1 MSSCRRQ
8 PRPYCEA
15 GTGRAQDVS
24 WNSTKGNEMSDSETA
39 AGTND
44 MPTGTGNVA
53 TDTRDMVGIHNT
65 FRRALGDAPAQ
76 IRAVPEGDPDRA
88 LQLGDYLSEV
98 LWLLEVHHEGEDELL
113 YPLLEQRAPEHL
125 ELFRQMGAQHAS
137 VHTSLEAAKTAA
149 KQFGAS
155 GSAADGQAA
164 AAACQALLAATEDHL
179 SEEEEMVLPIAA
191 RVISPPEWG
200 AMPAHAL
207 SQYRGDRV
215 WLPFGLAFESMPEDI
230 QQSLLAHLPPPAIAM
245 WSGGG
250 SDAFAKEM
258 AQIRGG
264 S

>member
-1 MSSCRRQ
+1 
-8 PRPYCEA
+8 
-15 GTGRAQDVS
+15 
-24 WNSTKGNEMSDSETA
+24 MSDSETG
-39 AGTND
+39 AGTSD
-44 MPTGTGNVA
+44 MPTATGNVA

-65 FRRALGDAPAQ
+65 FRRALGDAPGQ
-76 IRAVPEGDPDRA
+76 IGAVREGDRDRA
-88 LQLGDYLSEV
+88 QQLGDYLSEI
-98 LWLLEVHHEGEDELL
+98 LWLLEVHHSGEDELL

-125 ELFRQMGAQHAS
+125 ELFRQMGAQHAT

-155 GSAADGQAA
+155 GSVADGQAA
-164 AAACQALLAATEDHL
+164 AVACQALLAATEGHL
-179 SEEEEMVLPIAA
+179 REEEEMVLPIA
-191 RVISPPEWG
+191 R
-200 AMPAHAL
+200 HASYPHL
-207 SQYRGDRV
+207 SGGQCRLMLCPSIAVTGF

-258 AQIRGG
+258 AQIRRG

>member
-1 MSSCRRQ
+1 
-8 PRPYCEA
+8 
-15 GTGRAQDVS
+15 
-24 WNSTKGNEMSDSETA
+24 MSDSETA

-44 MPTGTGNVA
+44 MPSGTGNVA

-88 LQLGDYLSEV
+88 LRLGDYLSEV

-149 KQFGAS
+149 KH
-155 GSAADGQAA
+155 SARRVRPQTVRQLRLRARHSS
-164 AAACQALLAATEDHL
+164 AATEDHL
-179 SEEEEMVLPIAA
+179 SEEEEMVLPIAEHA
-191 RVISPPEWG
+191 SSP
-200 AMPAHAL
+200 
-207 SQYRGDRV
+207 
-215 WLPFGLAFESMPEDI
+215 
-230 QQSLLAHLPPPAIAM
+230 HL
-245 WSGGG
+245 SGGQCRLMPCPSTAVTG
-250 SDAFAKEM
+250 SGYLLGWRSSRCPRTFSKACWPTYRRQRSRCGPEEAPMRSAKEM